1 MEKKKKK
8 RSVNLWIWKE
18 VKIKIIKIIKIIKKW
33 NQEKPRDIFKR
44 EKKNE

>member
-18 VKIKIIKIIKIIKKW
+18 VKIKIIKIIKKW
-33 NQEKPRDIFKR
+33 NQEKPRVIFKR
-44 EKKNE
+44 EKKK